1 MLNGLAVK
9 GEENM
14 LLQTRVDRLGEC
26 GYHQPTDAPL
36 KLVVPSILFDSS
48 CQIIVEEEAYD
59 QTSLPL
65 GDSTAVGEDGY
76 GNLIGIEPA
85 ERF

>member
-1 MLNGLAVK
+1 
-9 GEENM
+9 M

-65 GDSTAVGEDGY
+65 GAALPSLGTGME
-76 GNLIGIEPA
+76 IS
-85 ERF
+85 

>member
-65 GDSTAVGEDGY
+65 GAALPSVRTGME
-76 GNLIGIEPA
+76 IS
-85 ERF
+85 